1 VEKIIRD
8 LNQFESVGRKSPGG
22 LTRLS
27 RLKLHSITSAFTSF
41 QENLCIQKKINHLEL
56 FSCFFSLQHNSEFGK
71 IYYYQ
76 INLNWKITLAEQ
88 RTESRTKRHFLLFF
102 VVVTKRIQKFLFLT
116 QCCSLFRMF
125 CFPSVCLCPL
135 CNDVKTEKALFDYCL
150 L

>member
-1 VEKIIRD
+1 MV
-8 LNQFESVGRKSPGG
+8 LHVY
-22 LTRLS
+22 LVLS
-27 RLKLHSITSAFTSF
+27 FTQSLLLLLHS
-41 QENLCIQKKINHLEL
+41 KKIFAFKRKVIILNFFHV
-56 FSCFFSLQHNSEFGK
+56 FFSLQHNSEFGK